1 MTAALNQPDYASGGV
16 HRQGGDDY
24 EVRKS
29 FVFHGNQSF
38 SPAQLEEVAHFVN
51 STNIEQLLGEL
62 SEKIDALYRASGF
75 LLVNVTAKIDP
86 MNSDNVLIEIHEG
99 ARFTW
104 GEVKIT
110 SDDFPASKIAPLFG
124 VQKGWPVNISEIVNM
139 MGA

>member
-1 MTAALNQPDYASGGV
+1 M
-16 HRQGGDDY
+16 
-24 EVRKS
+24 RKS

-38 SPAQLEEVAHFVN
+38 SPAQLTEVAHFVN